1 MQQPPLK
8 PVKQPVSKTLSWKN
22 PLIVDHADPGTF
34 YHAGVFYSAAT
45 HGAFDM
51 YKSADLKTWQAL
63 GPALK
68 VDGRTGSKDF
78 WAPNFCRLPGGAWLM
93 CYTADRKLYL
103 AQSPKPEGP
112 YVYHAGPL
120 LGGRWAID
128 GQPFVD
134 PVSKKTYLYWNESAR
149 VMCGELVGD
158 RVVKDAEIFS
168 SKTQP
173 EKWVTETVNE
183 APFVFYRNGVY
194 YCVYSGNATGPKYG
208 IGYATSL
215 SPTGPFKK
223 NPANPVVWGFGSKK
237 TRGTGHCAVAQ
248 TPHGDLLFYHASP
261 GRTRDLFADVMVWK
275 GREFTV
281 PGAPSAGGTL

>member
-1 MQQPPLK
+1 M
-8 PVKQPVSKTLSWKN
+8 SKTLSWKN

>member
-1 MQQPPLK
+1 M
-8 PVKQPVSKTLSWKN
+8 
-22 PLIVDHADPGTF
+22 
-34 YHAGVFYSAAT
+34 
-45 HGAFDM
+45 
-51 YKSADLKTWQAL
+51 
-63 GPALK
+63 
-68 VDGRTGSKDF
+68 
-78 WAPNFCRLPGGAWLM
+78 
-93 CYTADRKLYL
+93 
-103 AQSPKPEGP
+103 
-112 YVYHAGPL
+112 
-120 LGGRWAID
+120 
-128 GQPFVD
+128 D